1 MLNGMDE
8 KKLLDNQETVVD
20 AKYDIYDDV
29 VTKDELVDALNEGI
43 RTKNVDKLQMLLDQE
58 NLNRKKKR
66 MKKREEAREENE
78 SNDDDYEPEHSA
90 DNYDDYD
97 EE

>member
-8 KKLLDNQETVVD
+8 KKLLDNQETIVD

-43 RTKNVDKLQMLLDQE
+43 KTKNVDKLQMLLDQE

-66 MKKREEAREENE
+66 MKRKAEEEAN
-78 SNDDDYEPEHSA
+78 NNYEPEHA
-90 DNYDDYD
+90 EKANDYDDYD